1 MKYSRFLWS
10 VQISTRVFI
19 PSRKWHYSSSTSIM
33 ASIFLLFCFT
43 SKSDLLKHVTRYY
56 LPLSVDIWERTTSIT
71 KLKLSVSMQNS
82 IEVLEK
88 TRIEVEV
95 IAILSVLQV

>member
-1 MKYSRFLWS
+1 
-10 VQISTRVFI
+10 
-19 PSRKWHYSSSTSIM
+19 M

-95 IAILSVLQV
+95 IAILSVLQVYCCSEPQYYNSRLSNKSKEESCIRFT